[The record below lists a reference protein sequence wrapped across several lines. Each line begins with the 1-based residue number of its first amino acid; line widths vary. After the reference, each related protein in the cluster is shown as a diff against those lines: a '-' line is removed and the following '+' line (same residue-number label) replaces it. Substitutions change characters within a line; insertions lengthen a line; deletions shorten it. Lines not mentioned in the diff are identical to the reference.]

1 MPFGSI
7 NPTHPRTNLEE
18 SCIRTNMHRTVLI
31 AYIRISFLIWCSNE
45 NLYWTNQNKRQILW
59 KKSWFPDTRFGCFN
73 RIDFNLLYDY
83 QVREGE
89 KSLPYQ
95 NQTKVDRSMAVQRRK
110 YFRPS
115 GNYRD
120 SWDHLRIVPTRFEPE
135 KLSNSFK
142 YFDLNWVKPDN
153 YHMKKIFENFWVS
166 QRCQETP
173 LNLGFFYH
181 F

>member
-1 MPFGSI
+1 MKQKCCDKKLFIPITFLTTLK
-7 NPTHPRTNLEE
+7 NNKLQQVYFFKK
-18 SCIRTNMHRTVLI
+18 SCKYTFFIKNKLLI

-45 NLYWTNQNKRQILW
+45 NLYWANQNKRQILW

-115 GNYRD
+115 GTYRD
-120 SWDHLRIVPTRFEPE
+120 SWVDTGQ
-135 KLSNSFK
+135 
-142 YFDLNWVKPDN
+142 YFQKG
-153 YHMKKIFENFWVS
+153 
-166 QRCQETP
+166 R
-173 LNLGFFYH
+173 LNL
-181 F
+181 